1 MTKLPLH
8 KNAICLTLFSLL
20 ALNVG
25 GAFAALDYT
34 CDQLGTMAARFYDLK
49 DKGQDLEAVL
59 AVIQK
64 ASKNNPEKEELLSNT
79 AIEIFID
86 PSIRSSGQARN
97 QALENC
103 QS

>member
-1 MTKLPLH
+1 MKLPLH
-8 KNAICLTLFSLL
+8 RRTICLILFSLP

-25 GAFAALDYT
+25 DAFAALDYT
-34 CDQLGTMAARFYDLK
+34 CDQLGTMAARFYALK

-64 ASKNNPEKEELLSNT
+64 ASQNNPEKEELLSNT

-86 PSIRSSGQARN
+86 PNIQSGGQARN
-97 QALENC
+97 LALANC
-103 QS
+103 RG